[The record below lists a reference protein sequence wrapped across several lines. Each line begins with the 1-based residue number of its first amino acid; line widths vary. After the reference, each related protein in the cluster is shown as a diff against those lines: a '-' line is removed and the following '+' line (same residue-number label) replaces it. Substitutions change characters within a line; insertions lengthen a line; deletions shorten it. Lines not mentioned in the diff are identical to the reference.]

1 MALGGLADFTLQTS
15 ISGGAGIVS
24 GGANVIPKL
33 VVKVWDL
40 WCEGKIEE
48 AMKLQDVLSR
58 GNWLLGRP
66 GVPGTKA
73 ALQRFSGH
81 GGFARRPL
89 KRFGESGIK
98 RLAEDLE
105 EIIKVEN
112 GL

>member
-15 ISGGAGIVS
+15 VSEGAGIVS

-48 AMKLQDVLSR
+48 AMKLQEVLSR
-58 GNWLLGRP
+58 GNWLLGES

-73 ALQRFSGH
+73 SL
-81 GGFARRPL
+81 
-89 KRFGESGIK
+89 
-98 RLAEDLE
+98 
-105 EIIKVEN
+105 
-112 GL
+112 